1 MARHGDWDST
11 TCDSV
16 ALITSRDDLH
26 EDACYW
32 RTVKLIPR
40 TLTPWLLRV
49 MRPSSLVLCSN
60 IAENELN
67 HLTASAFFHARPMSD
82 RLKLVLNSAARLRL
96 GPDPRKDALTESWD
110 SVQR

>member
-1 MARHGDWDST
+1 MLLANCEAHSG
-11 TCDSV
+11 
-16 ALITSRDDLH
+16 
-26 EDACYW
+26 
-32 RTVKLIPR
+32 

-96 GPDPRKDALTESWD
+96 GPDPMTDPLTESWD